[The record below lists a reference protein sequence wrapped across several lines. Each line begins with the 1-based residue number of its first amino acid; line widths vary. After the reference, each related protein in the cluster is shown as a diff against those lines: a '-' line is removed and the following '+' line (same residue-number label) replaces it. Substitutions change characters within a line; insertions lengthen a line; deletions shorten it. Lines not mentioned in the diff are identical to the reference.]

1 MDIQFDTFLYFQ
13 NKRNICLKE
22 RIRSQNLK
30 LDDIGFVINVIIF
43 FALKAWHPIL
53 SITNMS
59 TKIIAL

>member
-13 NKRNICLKE
+13 NKRKIWLKE

-43 FALKAWHPIL
+43 FALKA
-53 SITNMS
+53 
-59 TKIIAL
+59 